1 MTETGEPISEHRRSG
16 RVVLRGRGVELVR
29 AFDRGQTADER
40 LLRRPPRPAFLDSD
54 PWRVLRIL
62 GEFVDGIDELAM
74 LGPAVT
80 VFGSAR
86 FGEETDA
93 YGMARR
99 LGGSLAREGLTVI
112 TGGGPGVMEAANRGC
127 QEAGGVSVG
136 LNIELPHEQA
146 PNPYL
151 DISIEFRYFFV
162 RKTMFVKYADGFA
175 IFPGGYGTLDE
186 LFESLT
192 LVQTKRIEHF
202 PIVLIGREYWGGLL
216 AWARSTLVTS
226 GAIAPEDLEIFHIT
240 DDVEEAVDIL
250 TEYSRRRHALVEEA
264 LGEDAGE
271 EAGEPL
277 GR

>member
-1 MTETGEPISEHRRSG
+1 MTDTGEPISEHRRSG
-16 RVVLRGRGVELVR
+16 RVVLRGRGVQLARLHEGG
-29 AFDRGQTADER
+29 ATADER

-62 GEFVDGIDELAM
+62 GEFVDGIDDLAVV
-74 LGPAVT
+74 GPAIT

-93 YGMARR
+93 YAKARELGR
-99 LGGSLAREGLTVI
+99 LLAREGLAVI

-127 QEAGGVSVG
+127 QEAGGLSVG
-136 LNIELPHEQA
+136 LNIELPHEQS
-146 PNPYL
+146 PNAYL
-151 DISIEFRYFFV
+151 DLSIEFRYFFV

-202 PIVLIGREYWGGLL
+202 PIVLIGHDYWDGLL
-216 AWARSTLVTS
+216 DWERSTLVPS
-226 GAIAPEDLEIFHIT
+226 GAIGADDLDLFHVT
-240 DDVEEAVDIL
+240 DEVAEAAAIL
-250 TEYSRRRHALVEEA
+250 AEYSRRRHALAEA
-264 LGEDAGE
+264 ALREDPG
-271 EAGEPL
+271 GI